1 MTPKAIKKNIFFNL
15 LFSWGDE
22 MSRTRNSIKNLV
34 TALVGQALGFIISFV
49 ARIFFIRVLGKE
61 YLGLNGLFTNILSIL
76 SLAELGI
83 GEAII
88 FSLYKPLADDDKEK
102 CTMLMQLYKKVYTI
116 IGLVILLVG
125 ISLTP
130 FLPLIIK
137 NMPDIPYISFIY
149 ILFVVNTSVSYF
161 FSYKRNLII
170 ADQKRYIVTFVR
182 YAVHFVFT
190 FLEIIYLLIW
200 RDYIGYLVIM
210 ILATIVDNF
219 IVSMIANRIYP
230 YLNTKNKVPLDDES
244 KDSIIKNT
252 KALMIHKV
260 GGVVVNSTDNI
271 LLSSIVSLNSVAL
284 YSNYFYITNALNSI
298 SQHVF
303 NSVVAGV
310 GNMFVVDSKEKKYR
324 IFKDVLF
331 LDFWMY
337 CFIAVCL
344 LSLFNPF
351 IELCFGSEYL
361 FSFDIV
367 CIIVINFYAY
377 GMRKSSVTFR
387 QASGLFYKDRW
398 KSVFEATINLVSSI
412 VFAYYLGTFGVFLG
426 TLVSFVC
433 VSVWVEPLVLY
444 KYGFEV
450 KLREYFKVYL
460 KYLLIT
466 VICSVGTYY
475 ICSFIN
481 VGPILSFIIKII
493 ICLIIPNAVIILL
506 FRKSDE
512 FQYLSNILKK
522 FLGKIFHKKVKYA
535 K

>member
-1 MTPKAIKKNIFFNL
+1 
-15 LFSWGDE
+15 
-22 MSRTRNSIKNLV
+22 MSRTKNSVKNLI
-34 TALVGQALGFIISFV
+34 TAVVGQVIGFIISFV

-76 SLAELGI
+76 SLAELGV

-88 FSLYKPLADDDKEK
+88 FSLYKPLAENDTEK

-116 IGLVILLVG
+116 IGLVILFAG

-130 FLPLIIK
+130 FLPLIIN
-137 NMPDIPYISFIY
+137 NMPDIPYINLIY
-149 ILFVVNTSVSYF
+149 ILFVVNTAVSYF

-170 ADQKRYIVTFVR
+170 ADQKRYIATFVR
-182 YAVHFVFT
+182 YAAHLIFT
-190 FLEIIYLLIW
+190 ILEIIYLVVFE
-200 RDYIGYLVIM
+200 DYIGYLIIM
-210 ILATIVDNF
+210 ILATIADNF
-219 IVSMIANRIYP
+219 TVSIIANKMYP
-230 YLNTKNKVPLDDES
+230 YLKNNKKLPLDKES

-252 KALMIHKV
+252 KALMMHKV

-271 LLSSIVSLNSVAL
+271 LLSSIVSLNAVAL
-284 YSNYFYITNALNSI
+284 YSNYFFITNALNSI

-331 LDFWMY
+331 LDFWMFS
-337 CFIAVCL
+337 FISVCL
-344 LSLFNPF
+344 LCLFNPF
-351 IELCFGSEYL
+351 IEIFFGSEYL

-367 CIIVINFYAY
+367 CIIVINFYVY

-387 QASGLFYKDRW
+387 EASGLFYKDRW
-398 KSVFEATINLVSSI
+398 KSVFEAIINLVSSI
-412 VFAYYLGTFGVFLG
+412 ILAHYFGTFGVFLG
-426 TLVSFVC
+426 TLVSSVC
-433 VSVWVEPLVLY
+433 VSIWVEPLVLY

-450 KLREYFKVYL
+450 KLKEYFKVYL

-466 VICSVGTYY
+466 VICSIGTYFL
-475 ICSFIN
+475 CSLIN
-481 VGPILSFIIKII
+481 IGIVLSFIIKII
-493 ICLIIPNAVIILL
+493 ICLIIPNIVIVLL

-512 FQYLSNILKK
+512 FQYLTELLNK
-522 FLGKIFHKKVKYA
+522 FVGKIFHKKVKYA

>member
-1 MTPKAIKKNIFFNL
+1 
-15 LFSWGDE
+15 
-22 MSRTRNSIKNLV
+22 MSRTKNSVKNLI
-34 TALVGQALGFIISFV
+34 TAVVGQVIGFIISFV

-76 SLAELGI
+76 SLAELGV

-88 FSLYKPLADDDKEK
+88 FSLYKPLAENDTEK

-116 IGLVILLVG
+116 IGLVILFAG

-130 FLPLIIK
+130 FLPLIIN
-137 NMPDIPYISFIY
+137 NMPDIPYINLIY
-149 ILFVVNTSVSYF
+149 ILFVVNTAVSYF

-170 ADQKRYIVTFVR
+170 ADQKRYIATFVR
-182 YAVHFVFT
+182 YAAHLIFT
-190 FLEIIYLLIW
+190 ILEIIYLVVFE
-200 RDYIGYLVIM
+200 DYIGYLIIM
-210 ILATIVDNF
+210 ILATIADNF
-219 IVSMIANRIYP
+219 TVSIIANKMYP
-230 YLNTKNKVPLDDES
+230 YLKNNKKLPLDKES

-252 KALMIHKV
+252 KALMMHKV

-271 LLSSIVSLNSVAL
+271 LLSSIVSLNAVAL
-284 YSNYFYITNALNSI
+284 YSNYFFITNALNSI

-331 LDFWMY
+331 LDFWMFS
-337 CFIAVCL
+337 FISVCL
-344 LSLFNPF
+344 LCLFNPF
-351 IELCFGSEYL
+351 IEIFFGSEYL

-367 CIIVINFYAY
+367 CIIVINFYVY

-387 QASGLFYKDRW
+387 EASGLFYKDRW
-398 KSVFEATINLVSSI
+398 KSVFEAIINLVSSI
-412 VFAYYLGTFGVFLG
+412 ILAHYFGTFGVFLG
-426 TLVSFVC
+426 TLVSSVC
-433 VSVWVEPLVLY
+433 VGIWVEPLVLY

-450 KLREYFKVYL
+450 KLKEYFKVYL

-466 VICSVGTYY
+466 VICSIGTYFL
-475 ICSFIN
+475 CSLIN
-481 VGPILSFIIKII
+481 VGIVLSFIIKII
-493 ICLIIPNAVIILL
+493 ICLIIPNIVIVLL

-512 FQYLSNILKK
+512 FQYLTELLNK
-522 FLGKIFHKKVKYA
+522 FVGKIFHKKVKYA

>member
-1 MTPKAIKKNIFFNL
+1 
-15 LFSWGDE
+15 
-22 MSRTRNSIKNLV
+22 MSRTKNSVKNLI
-34 TALVGQALGFIISFV
+34 TAVVGQVIGFIISFV

-76 SLAELGI
+76 SLAELGV

-88 FSLYKPLADDDKEK
+88 FSLYKPLAENDTEK

-116 IGLVILLVG
+116 IGLVILFAG

-130 FLPLIIK
+130 FLPLIIN
-137 NMPDIPYISFIY
+137 NMPDIPYINLIY
-149 ILFVVNTSVSYF
+149 ILFVVNTAVSYF

-170 ADQKRYIVTFVR
+170 ADQKRYIATFVR
-182 YAVHFVFT
+182 YAAHLIFT
-190 FLEIIYLLIW
+190 ILEIIYLVVFE
-200 RDYIGYLVIM
+200 DYIGYLIIM
-210 ILATIVDNF
+210 ILATIADNF
-219 IVSMIANRIYP
+219 TVSIIANKMYP
-230 YLNTKNKVPLDDES
+230 YLKNNKKLPLDKES

-252 KALMIHKV
+252 KALMMHKV

-271 LLSSIVSLNSVAL
+271 LLSSIVSLNAVAL
-284 YSNYFYITNALNSI
+284 YSNYFFITNALNSI

-331 LDFWMY
+331 LDFWMFS
-337 CFIAVCL
+337 FISVCL
-344 LSLFNPF
+344 LCLFNPF
-351 IELCFGSEYL
+351 IEIFFGSEYL

-367 CIIVINFYAY
+367 CIIVINFYVY

-387 QASGLFYKDRW
+387 EASGLFYKDRW
-398 KSVFEATINLVSSI
+398 KSVFEAIINLVSSI
-412 VFAYYLGTFGVFLG
+412 ILAHYFGTFGVFLG
-426 TLVSFVC
+426 TLVSSVC
-433 VSVWVEPLVLY
+433 VSIWVEPLVLY

-450 KLREYFKVYL
+450 KLKEYFKVYL

-466 VICSVGTYY
+466 VICSIGTYFL
-475 ICSFIN
+475 CSLIN
-481 VGPILSFIIKII
+481 VGIVLSFIIKII
-493 ICLIIPNAVIILL
+493 ICLIIPNIVIVLL

-512 FQYLSNILKK
+512 FQYLTELLNK
-522 FLGKIFHKKVKYA
+522 FVGKIFHKKVKYA